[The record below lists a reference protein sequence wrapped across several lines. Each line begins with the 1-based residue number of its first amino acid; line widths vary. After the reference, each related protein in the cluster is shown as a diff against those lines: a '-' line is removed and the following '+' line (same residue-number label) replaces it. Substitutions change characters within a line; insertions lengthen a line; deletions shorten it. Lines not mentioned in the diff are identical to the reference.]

1 MSTKPD
7 FESIF
12 CAAVHPVA
20 THFHIKTS
28 LSSLD
33 SNKVYNLNY
42 FTHSSLGNGFY
53 LNCDKETAYL
63 ISRNHPMVIKFFESC
78 IPMISYELFDAE
90 TNGPFSRVHNIRF
103 FVNFTWIQPALNL
116 IIIFQFG
123 ETNVFSH
130 RFLHFIDDSCIEKW
144 LVELRKIAYP
154 DNYDRIFAQTKSAIY
169 TKIADIRELEIKT
182 LIKELVPYKS
192 IDQLIEII
200 KETYVESTLNT

>member
-1 MSTKPD
+1 M
-7 FESIF
+7 
-12 CAAVHPVA
+12 
-20 THFHIKTS
+20 
-28 LSSLD
+28 
-33 SNKVYNLNY
+33 
-42 FTHSSLGNGFY
+42 
-53 LNCDKETAYL
+53 
-63 ISRNHPMVIKFFESC
+63 
-78 IPMISYELFDAE
+78 
-90 TNGPFSRVHNIRF
+90 
-103 FVNFTWIQPALNL
+103 WIQPALNL